1 MRRMTHTISITSG
14 KGGVGKTTLV
24 CNLAVELARQGQ
36 KVLILDGDLGMA
48 NVDLMFGKRAHLTLE
63 HVLRG
68 QAELEK
74 IIVPMAEHIDLIAG
88 GHGIYGMSTLS
99 SFDRQRLM
107 DQVNTLNNRYDYLLI
122 DTAPGIDENVL
133 YLNSAAREIIVTAT
147 PDPASIKD
155 SYALIKVLNQRYRET
170 RFSILPNMV
179 ANEDEAKSVF
189 ARLSDVAN
197 HFLCVSLDYRGFVP
211 MDLNLRQS
219 TKNQSL
225 VSVIQPYS
233 TSAAA
238 IREFAGSL
246 KAGKGLNQSKG
257 GLEFFWQQLSGVA

>member
-1 MRRMTHTISITSG
+1 MKKMTHTVSITSG

-24 CNLAVELARQGQ
+24 CNLAVELARRGQ

-48 NVDLMFGKRAHLTLE
+48 NVDLMFGKRGRLTLE

-68 QAELEK
+68 QVELREA
-74 IIVPMAEHIDLIAG
+74 VMEVADNIDLIAG
-88 GHGIYGMSTLS
+88 GHGIYGMATLS

-107 DQVNTLNNRYDYLLI
+107 DQVNQLNNQYDYLLI

-133 YLNSAAREIIVTAT
+133 YLNSAAREIVVTAT

-179 ANEDEAKSVF
+179 ATEAEARRVF
-189 ARLSDVAN
+189 ERLSDVAN
-197 HFLCVSLDYRGFVP
+197 HFLCVSLDYRGFIP
-211 MDLNLRQS
+211 MDLNLRQC

-225 VSVIQPYS
+225 ISSLHPHSQASI
-233 TSAAA
+233 A
-238 IREFAGSL
+238 IRDFAGTLS
-246 KAGKGLNQSKG
+246 AGKGLNQSKG
-257 GLEFFWQQLSGVA
+257 GLQFFWQQVSGVA

>member
-1 MRRMTHTISITSG
+1 MRKLTHTVSITSG

-24 CNLAVELARQGQ
+24 CNVAVELARSGQ

-48 NVDLMFGKRAHLTLE
+48 NVDLMFGKRANLTLE

-68 QAELEK
+68 QTSLEE
-74 IIVPMAEHIDLIAG
+74 IITPMTDQIDLIAG
-88 GHGIYGMSTLS
+88 GHGVYGMNALS

-107 DQVNTLNNRYDYLLI
+107 DQVNTLNNKYDYLLI
-122 DTAPGIDENVL
+122 DTAPGIDDNVL
-133 YLNSAAREIIVTAT
+133 YLNSAAREIVITAT

-179 ANEDEAKSVF
+179 TDEAEAKRVF
-189 ARLSDVAN
+189 ERLSDVAN
-197 HFLCVSLDYRGFVP
+197 HFLCVSLDYRGFIP

-219 TKNQSL
+219 TRNQSL
-225 VSVIQPYS
+225 ISVTQPHS
-233 TSAAA
+233 LSAAA
-238 IREFAGSL
+238 IRGFAGSL
-246 KAGKGLNQSKG
+246 KLGKGLNQSKG
-257 GLEFFWQQLSGVA
+257 GLQFFWQQLSGVA

>member
-1 MRRMTHTISITSG
+1 MKRMTHTISITSG

-24 CNLAVELARQGQ
+24 CNVAVELARQGH

-48 NVDLMFGKRAHLTLE
+48 NVDLMFGKRAHLSLE

-68 QAELEK
+68 QTGLED
-74 IIVPMAEHIDLIAG
+74 ILIPMSDNIDLIAG
-88 GHGIYGMSTLS
+88 GHGIYGMNVLS

-107 DQVNTLNNRYDYLLI
+107 DQVNLLNNKYDYLLI

-133 YLNSAAREIIVTAT
+133 YLNAAAREIVVTAT
-147 PDPASIKD
+147 ADPASIKD

-179 ANEDEAKSVF
+179 ANENEAKAVF
-189 ARLSDVAN
+189 ERLSDVAN

-225 VSVIQPYS
+225 ISITQPYS
-233 TSAAA
+233 ASAAA
-238 IREFAGSL
+238 IREFAGTL

-257 GLEFFWQQLSGVA
+257 GLQFFWQQLSGVA